1 MSIPQ
6 ANGELVVVES
16 LAELA
21 QLINR
26 WTDERPLYAR
36 WTDDVRRDERT
47 QVSRDE
53 LTGIELPGLSVN
65 SLSVEPWWG
74 DRELTTW
81 LARRLYDYR
90 HLQEIRG
97 PGTRPWVV
105 AGVETGRGPD
115 NEPLVTQFTPVAQ
128 IALPVIDEAAAE
140 VARFAQNWG
149 SLRRA

>member
-1 MSIPQ
+1 MPNLPGDARSGVIS
-6 ANGELVVVES
+6 S

-21 QLINR
+21 DLITQWADERALYVR
-26 WTDERPLYAR
+26 WTS
-36 WTDDVRRDERT
+36 DVHRDERT

-65 SLSVEPWWG
+65 SLAVEPWWG
-74 DRELTTW
+74 DRELATW

-115 NEPLVTQFTPVAQ
+115 NEPLVRQFTAVAPVDLA
-128 IALPVIDEAAAE
+128 VIDEATAE
-140 VARFAQNWG
+140 VERLAGNWG

>member
-1 MSIPQ
+1 MPNRNADQ
-6 ANGELVVVES
+6 ARRVIGS

-21 QLINR
+21 ELMRSCDDDRQ
-26 WTDERPLYAR
+26 LYAR
-36 WTDDVRRDERT
+36 WTNDIGRDERT

-53 LTGIELPGLSVN
+53 LTGIELPGLSAN
-65 SLSVEPWWG
+65 SLAVEPWWG

-90 HLQEIRG
+90 HLREIRG

-105 AGVETGRGPD
+105 TGVERGRGPD
-115 NEPLVTQFTPVAQ
+115 NEPLVTHCTPVAE
-128 IALPVIDEAAAE
+128 IALSVIDEAAAE
-140 VARFAQNWG
+140 IERFAADWG

>member
-1 MSIPQ
+1 MPNRKDDQ
-6 ANGELVVVES
+6 ARRVIGS

-21 QLINR
+21 DLIR
-26 WTDERPLYAR
+26 SCDDDRQLYAR
-36 WTDDVRRDERT
+36 WTNDMDRDERT

-53 LTGIELPGLSVN
+53 LTGIELPGLSAN
-65 SLSVEPWWG
+65 SLAVEPWWG

-90 HLQEIRG
+90 HLREIRG

-105 AGVETGRGPD
+105 TGVETGRGPD
-115 NEPLVTQFTPVAQ
+115 NEPLVTQCTAVAE
-128 IALPVIDEAAAE
+128 IGLSVIDEAAVE
-140 VARFAQNWG
+140 VERFAADWG